1 MKTIGPKKEW
11 LGTYHFN
18 HPYHIALTYEHIL
31 HSEDWQEN
39 ISTYENFFCSGCRSV
54 VGSPAMSLS
63 DIMVAAQVPPQHVDQ
78 LLNDGWTTDHFAL
91 CATSLE
97 DFDAVMTE
105 IFDTGL
111 SPLHKASLRLA
122 WKKCQSSSN
131 QGTVAPAP
139 AMASP
144 EGAPQPIAG
153 SWSETFA
160 PKLTSA
166 NVSQIK
172 AAFKRHYPA
181 EVLLPENVPSLR
193 LLSMV
198 AHQKNKQDFK
208 WIPWKYRL
216 TAAKC
221 DELTA
226 SKSSKMARVEGIQL
240 HSILMDD
247 PPAMEISNGG
257 LGLHAL
263 RQMFE
268 TFAFAMAMAEVCHLS
283 SLKSYYLKF
292 LSLMT
297 QKFDADTG
305 LRGPTILEAQAA
317 DKALITTAIDLV
329 MERSWTWDDA
339 LYEVT
344 HIRAGLTSLL
354 QPRPKLPKPVVPN
367 RQEFSSGKGQSQ
379 GSRPGHYTK
388 GTAKGKSKGKPN
400 RVQWL
405 TEMVVKGEKKQ
416 LCMRFQSGKCTL
428 NDNCKFHH
436 GCAYPVGDSACGKH
450 HGALVHEK
458 TPH

>member
-1 MKTIGPKKEW
+1 M
-11 LGTYHFN
+11 F
-18 HPYHIALTYEHIL
+18 
-31 HSEDWQEN
+31 DN
-39 ISTYENFFCSGCRSV
+39 IWNSINFVIPGFLSV
-54 VGSPAMSLS
+54 VGLPAMSFF
-63 DIMVAAQVPPQHVDQ
+63 DILVAAQVPPQKVDQ
-78 LLNDGWTTDHFAL
+78 LLDDGWTTEHFAL

-97 DFDAVMTE
+97 DFDAVMTDL
-105 IFDTGL
+105 FDTSL

-122 WKKCQSSSN
+122 WKRCQSSSN
-131 QGTVAPAP
+131 QGAVAPTP

-144 EGAPQPIAG
+144 EVAAQPLAG

-172 AAFKRHYPA
+172 AAFKKNYPA
-181 EVLLPENVPSLR
+181 EVLLPENLPSLR

-198 AHQKNKQDFK
+198 VHQKNKQDFK

-216 TAAKC
+216 TSAKC
-221 DELTA
+221 DELTS
-226 SKSSKMARVEGIQL
+226 SKSSKMARAEGIQL
-240 HSILMDD
+240 HSILMDE

-283 SLKSYYLKF
+283 SLKAYYLKF

-317 DKALITTAIDLV
+317 DKALMTTAIDLV
-329 MERSWTWDDA
+329 TERSWTWDDA

-344 HIRAGLTSLL
+344 HIRADLTSLL
-354 QPRPKLPKPVVPN
+354 QPRPKLPKPAVPM
-367 RQEFSSGKGQSQ
+367 RPDFSSGRDGRQ
-379 GSRPGHYTK
+379 G
-388 GTAKGKSKGKPN
+388 
-400 RVQWL
+400 
-405 TEMVVKGEKKQ
+405 
-416 LCMRFQSGKCTL
+416 
-428 NDNCKFHH
+428 
-436 GCAYPVGDSACGKH
+436 
-450 HGALVHEK
+450 
-458 TPH
+458 

>member
-1 MKTIGPKKEW
+1 MVEFGIECFK
-11 LGTYHFN
+11 HFLN
-18 HPYHIALTYEHIL
+18 THVYMTNMCILLTGRVHLFSVSFSVEAM
-31 HSEDWQEN
+31 
-39 ISTYENFFCSGCRSV
+39 NF
-54 VGSPAMSLS
+54 S
-63 DIMVAAQVPPQHVDQ
+63 DILVSAQVPPQHADQ
-78 LLNDGWTTDHFAL
+78 LLNDGWTTEHFAL
-91 CATSLE
+91 CATSME
-97 DFDAVMTE
+97 DFDAVMVDL
-105 IFDTGL
+105 FDTGL
-111 SPLHKASLRLA
+111 SPLHKAALRLA
-122 WKKCQSSSN
+122 WKRCQPSSS
-131 QGTVAPAP
+131 QGVTAPSLTLAGQEVAT
-139 AMASP
+139 
-144 EGAPQPIAG
+144 QPVAG

-172 AAFKRHYPA
+172 AAFKKNYPA
-181 EVLLPENVPSLR
+181 EVLLPENLPSLR

-198 AHQKNKQDFK
+198 VHMKNKQDFK

-216 TAAKC
+216 TSAKC
-221 DELTA
+221 EELTS
-226 SKSSKMARVEGIQL
+226 SKSAKLAKAEGIQL
-240 HSILMDD
+240 HSILMDE

-283 SLKSYYLKF
+283 SLKSYFLKF

-317 DKALITTAIDLV
+317 DKALMTTAIDLV

-344 HIRAGLTSLL
+344 HHIRADLTSLL
-354 QPRPKLPKPVVPN
+354 QPRPKLPKPAIALRPD
-367 RQEFSSGKGQSQ
+367 FSSGKGSSQS
-379 GSRPGHYTK
+379 SRPGPYTK
-388 GTAKGKSKGKPN
+388 GPSKGKSKGKSN

-405 TEMVVKGEKKQ
+405 TETVVKGEKKQ
-416 LCMRFQSGKCTL
+416 LCMRFQSGKCSL

-436 GCAYPVGDSACGKH
+436 GCAYPVGDGACGKN

>member
-1 MKTIGPKKEW
+1 MHLPVAT
-11 LGTYHFN
+11 
-18 HPYHIALTYEHIL
+18 
-31 HSEDWQEN
+31 
-39 ISTYENFFCSGCRSV
+39 SGFLRV
-54 VGSPAMSLS
+54 VGAPAMSLS
-63 DIMVAAQVPPQHVDQ
+63 DILVSAQVLPQHADQ
-78 LLNDGWTTDHFAL
+78 LINDGWTTEHFAL

-97 DFDAVMTE
+97 DFDAVMTDL
-105 IFDTGL
+105 FDTGL

-122 WKKCQSSSN
+122 WKKCQSSTH
-131 QGTVAPAP
+131 QGALAPTPAVANPEVAAP
-139 AMASP
+139 P
-144 EGAPQPIAG
+144 LAG

-172 AAFKRHYPA
+172 AAFKKNYPA
-181 EVLLPENVPSLR
+181 EVLLPENLPSLR

-198 AHQKNKQDFK
+198 VHQKSKQDFK

-216 TAAKC
+216 TSAKC
-221 DELTA
+221 DELTS
-226 SKSSKMARVEGIQL
+226 SKSSKMARAEGIQL
-240 HSILMDD
+240 HSILMDE

-283 SLKSYYLKF
+283 SLKAYYLKF

-317 DKALITTAIDLV
+317 DKALMTTAIDLV
-329 MERSWTWDDA
+329 TERSWTWDDA

-344 HIRAGLTSLL
+344 HIRADLTSLL
-354 QPRPKLPKPVVPN
+354 QPRPKLPKPTVPM
-367 RQEFSSGKGQSQ
+367 RPEFSSGKGQSQ
-379 GSRPGHYTK
+379 GSRPGPYTK
-388 GTAKGKSKGKPN
+388 GTSKGKSKGKSN
-400 RVQWL
+400 RVHWL
-405 TEMVVKGEKKQ
+405 TEMVIKGEKKQ
-416 LCMRFQSGKCTL
+416 RCMRFQSGKCNL

-436 GCAYPVGDSACGKH
+436 GCAYPVGDSACGKN